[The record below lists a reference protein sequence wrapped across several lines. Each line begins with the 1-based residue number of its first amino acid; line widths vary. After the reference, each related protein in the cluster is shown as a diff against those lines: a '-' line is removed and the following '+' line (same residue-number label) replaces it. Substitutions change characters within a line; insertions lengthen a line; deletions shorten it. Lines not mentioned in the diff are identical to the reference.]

1 MFDIVSGGL
10 YIEGVKVVLHGSRY
24 SMAYEEKRAWIT
36 LVVSVVAYVI
46 YLVVV
51 LGRAGGGAIGDVDYV
66 GPLLWSVGGAIG
78 AGIVGGIVAG
88 IVSGMS
94 TGAQQKDE
102 RDREIGRLGDYIGQS
117 FVVIGGVGALLM
129 AMFEVGYF
137 WIANTVYLCFF
148 LSAVLGS
155 IAKIVAYRRGF
166 QSW

>member
-1 MFDIVSGGL
+1 MT
-10 YIEGVKVVLHGSRY
+10 
-24 SMAYEEKRAWIT
+24 YEEKRAWIL
-36 LVVSVVAYVI
+36 LVVSVAAYVI

-51 LGRAGGGAIGDVDYV
+51 LGRVGGGGLGDVDYV

-88 IVSGMS
+88 MPK
-94 TGAQQKDE
+94 GARQKDE
-102 RDREIGRLGDYIGQS
+102 RDREIGRFGEYIGQS

-148 LSAVLGS
+148 LSAILGS